1 MVTAVEVVVGV
12 EIVHAVVGVANTVAV
27 VLEAVEVM
35 VGVVLGVAAVVAL
48 EVDTVEAVVG
58 VVVEAVVGAAVTV
71 AVVLEAVEIVVGA
84 VVGVAA
90 VVVLEVDT
98 VEIVLGVVLEDKY
111 VSSPH
116 QNPLSPSNYTNTH
129 IHQKRNLHHRPHDYS
144 KTKLLTMMMK

>member
-48 EVDTVEAVVG
+48 EVDTLEAVVG
-58 VVVEAVVGAAVTV
+58 VVVEAVVGVAVRV
-71 AVVLEAVEIVVGA
+71 AVVLEAVAIVVGV
-84 VVGVAA
+84 VVGVA
-90 VVVLEVDT
+90 VKVVLEG
-98 VEIVLGVVLEDKY
+98 VEVVLGVVLEDKY